1 MEDTRKLS
9 VLIVDDKP
17 ANIYALQELLAA
29 EDRMLLTAHNGN
41 DALKI
46 AFSTPPDLVLLDVH
60 MPEMDGFEVAKTIK
74 LHKKTKDI
82 PIIFVT
88 AEKKEYHSIMKGFE
102 EGAVDYLFKPLD
114 PDITRAKVSVLL
126 KIQLQ
131 KKELSEK
138 NAALEQA
145 DKQIKE
151 LNKELQNSITSL
163 EIANK
168 ELESFS
174 YSISHDL
181 RAPLR
186 AVSSFSNIMIDEYA
200 EKLDEEGKRM
210 LHIVVSNAKRM
221 SEMVDKLLEFSRFGK
236 MAIRK
241 DEIDMKQLVENCMR
255 EISRSVHHKAV
266 ITVGELPQAK
276 GDYALLL
283 HVWTN
288 LITNAIK
295 YSEKKTDPRIEI
307 GSCNNPGEII
317 YYIKDNG
324 AGFDMAYAGKLFG
337 VFQRLHSGEDFQGT
351 GVGLAIV
358 QRIVA
363 RHGGRIWAE
372 GEVNNGATFYFILPN
387 A

>member
-1 MEDTRKLS
+1 MADTSKLS
-9 VLIVDDKP
+9 ILIVDDNP
-17 ANIYALQELLAA
+17 ANIYALEELLAA
-29 EDRMLLTAHNGN
+29 EDRTLLTAYNGN

-46 AFSTPPDLVLLDVH
+46 ALSTPPDLVLLDVH
-60 MPEMDGFEVAKTIK
+60 MPDMDGFEVAKTIK

-88 AEKKEYHSIMKGFE
+88 AEKKEYHSIMKGFK

-131 KKELSEK
+131 KRELSEK
-138 NAALEQA
+138 NTALERA

-151 LNKELQNSITSL
+151 LNKELQDSIISL
-163 EIANK
+163 EMANK

-174 YSISHDL
+174 YSVSHDL

-186 AVSSFSNIMIDEYA
+186 AVGSFSNIMVDEYA
-200 EKLDEEGKRM
+200 EKLDDEGRRM
-210 LHIVVSNAKRM
+210 LNIVISNAKRM
-221 SEMVDKLLEFSRFGK
+221 SEMVDKLLEFSRLGK
-236 MAIRK
+236 KAIRK
-241 DEIDMKQLVENCMR
+241 DEIDMEKLVENCIH
-255 EISRSVHHKAV
+255 EISRSQHFKAV
-266 ITVGELPQAK
+266 ITVGKLPPAK
-276 GDYALLL
+276 GDYALLS

-295 YSEKKTDPRIEI
+295 YSEKKKGPEIEI
-307 GSCNNPGEII
+307 CSYNNQDEII

-337 VFQRLHSGEDFQGT
+337 VFQRLHGGEEFQGT

-372 GEVNNGATFYFILPN
+372 GEVNKGARFYFTLPN